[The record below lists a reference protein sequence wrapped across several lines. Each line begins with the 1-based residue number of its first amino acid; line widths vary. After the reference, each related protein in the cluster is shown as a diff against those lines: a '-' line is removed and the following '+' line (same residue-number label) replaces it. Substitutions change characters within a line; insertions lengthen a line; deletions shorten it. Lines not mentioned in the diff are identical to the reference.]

1 MLKDFN
7 NDLAKWKP
15 LLKISKYSLWLILF
29 FVVIQIFV
37 YVFSPPPKDVIGF
50 FNLYQ
55 KSPILG
61 LLSLDLIMLLDWI
74 IEIPIFLSLYIL
86 LRRKNESY
94 MLLATVLAMI
104 GIAIYFASGVA
115 FEMLLLSNQYVQA
128 TNEIQKNILLSA
140 GQSLLVRYQGTA
152 FNVSYVLVAIAFLI
166 DSIVMLKSEIFT
178 KKTAYF
184 GIAMGVLMLLPPTAG
199 KIGFICSF
207 LSLIPMI
214 VWFILVAKKFS
225 QLSAINPKS

>member
-1 MLKDFN
+1 MK
-7 NDLAKWKP
+7 KWKP
-15 LLKISKYSLWLILF
+15 LLKIALYSLWVILF
-29 FVVIQIFV
+29 FVVVQIFV
-37 YVFSPPPKDVIGF
+37 YIFSPPPKDVVGF

-74 IEIPIFLSLYIL
+74 LEIPIFLVLYVL
-86 LRRKNESY
+86 LKRKNESY
-94 MLLATVLAMI
+94 VLLATVLAMV

-128 TNEIQKNILLSA
+128 TNEIQKTILLSA

-166 DSIVMLKSEIFT
+166 DSIVMLKSEFFT

-184 GIAMGVLMLLPPTAG
+184 GIAMAVLMLLPPTVG
-199 KIGFICSF
+199 IVGFVCSF
-207 LSLIPMI
+207 LSLIPML
-214 VWFILVAKKFS
+214 VWFVLVARKFS
-225 QLSAINPKS
+225 QLTK

>member
-1 MLKDFN
+1 MNKKN
-7 NDLAKWKP
+7 ISKWKT
-15 LLKISKYSLWLILF
+15 LFKISQYSLWLILF

-37 YVFSPPPKDVIGF
+37 YVLSPPPKDVIGF

-61 LLSLDLIMLLDWI
+61 LLSLDLIMLVDWI
-74 IEIPIFLSLYIL
+74 LEIPIFLSLYLIL
-86 LRRKNESY
+86 KRKNPSY
-94 MLLATVLAMI
+94 ILLATALAMI

-115 FEMLLLSNQYVQA
+115 FEMLLLSNQYFQA
-128 TNEIQKNILLSA
+128 TTEIQKTILMSA

-152 FNVSYVLVAIAFLI
+152 FNVSYLLVAIAFLI

-199 KIGFICSF
+199 TVGFICSF
-207 LSLIPMI
+207 LSLIPMLI
-214 VWFILVAKKFS
+214 WFVLVANKFS
-225 QLSAINPKS
+225 QLTK

>member
-1 MLKDFN
+1 MK
-7 NDLAKWKP
+7 KWKP
-15 LLKISKYSLWLILF
+15 LLKIASYSLWLILF
-29 FVVIQIFV
+29 FVIIQIFV
-37 YVFSPPPKDVIGF
+37 YVFSPPPQDVIGF

-74 IEIPIFLSLYIL
+74 LEIPIFLALYVL

-94 MLLATVLAMI
+94 ILLATVLAMV

-128 TNEIQKNILLSA
+128 TSEIQKTILLSA

-166 DSIVMLKSEIFT
+166 DSVVMLKSEFFT

-184 GIAMGVLMLLPPTAG
+184 GIAMGILMLLPPTVG
-199 KIGFICSF
+199 MVGFVCSF
-207 LSLIPMI
+207 LSLIPMLI
-214 VWFILVAKKFS
+214 WFVLVARKFS
-225 QLSAINPKS
+225 QLTK